1 MKVYS
6 LLYCRHDKDLPT
18 SLLFF
23 SSLRVGFPNC
33 EIVLVDNANP
43 QKYKQIFKKKA
54 QELGLKVQNLSN
66 EISHERFVSSL
77 IYRKTDPFYIID
89 PDTMYF
95 ESMEKQ
101 FDAPFAG
108 RYIPKYQH
116 DTAWF
121 YKTTYTLPTLHSCC
135 MYIDPNYYKKLLKD
149 ATIDNLMV
157 NPKCFDSLGN
167 WWWEHENKEINSD
180 LPVYS
185 YDIMSEF
192 YNHFSTYCRP
202 FSEEENSKFLHMM
215 CGSHFHLK
223 IFSSKY
229 SVFNNWQ
236 EHLFD
241 ELKTNKNEY
250 AKSLYKIQDDFFKG
264 LSWPENIP
272 WPSNVPQYSS

>member
-6 LLYCRHDKDLPT
+6 LLFCRQDKDLPT

-23 SSLRVGFPNC
+23 SSLKVGFPNY

-43 QKYKQIFKKKA
+43 PKYKNIFKKKA

-77 IYRKTDPFYIID
+77 IYRKTDPFYVID

-101 FDAPFAG
+101 FDSPFAG
-108 RYIPKYQH
+108 RYIPKFQWKIEWY
-116 DTAWF
+116 
-121 YKTTYTLPTLHSCC
+121 YKTTYALPKLHSCC
-135 MYIDPNYYKKLLKD
+135 MYIDPNYYKKLLGD
-149 ATIDNLMV
+149 VNIDNLMV

-167 WWWEHENKEINSD
+167 TWWKNKILKSD

-185 YDIMSEF
+185 CDIMSEF
-192 YNHFSTYCRP
+192 YNHFPTYCHP
-202 FSEEENSKFLHMM
+202 FSEEENNKFLHMM

-223 IFSSKY
+223 ISSSKY
-229 SVFNNWQ
+229 AIISKWQ

-241 ELKTNKNEY
+241 DLKSNKNEY
-250 AKSLYKIQDDFFKG
+250 GKSLYKIQDDFFKD

-272 WPSNVPQYSS
+272 CPSNVSEYSIQ